1 MSKFLK
7 VIVNLV
13 IIAAIVVAAALLIP
27 PFAGVYTVMNDN
39 TETDTN
45 LPVGSVAYGTS
56 ASASELEVGDRIIY
70 SEGSRDYIYEITD
83 IDSDGH
89 SYTVN
94 DVYDN
99 NSDTETVTIRSSV
112 PRVILVLPFIGYA
125 AIALQTTE
133 GLIVAGAI
141 IVVLIILFILSEV
154 LRKDRKEEDEE
165 EDEPEMQAEALEES
179 EDQTEELAIG
189 DPEEEEQ
196 AVNPEEEEV
205 ASEAEESSYQ
215 AEEQEDTESGSSGDA
230 SEDDDYDQAIMEAVY
245 SAAEES
251 IQVSG
256 PEQVPDAT
264 IIMPDI
270 QEKEE
275 SFLEEQEDLIMED
288 SYGPETEVLETE
300 PDVEELEESPSETE
314 NAGHVE
320 EILDPEDTK
329 AEADEEDPED
339 ILENSETP
347 VEIPEPEDEEEVINP
362 EAVLGSPTVEEL
374 LEKAREAGDEPEI
387 IEDKENQVTL
397 LDYSKIL

>member
-288 SYGPETEVLETE
+288 SYGPETEVL
-300 PDVEELEESPSETE
+300 
-314 NAGHVE
+314 
-320 EILDPEDTK
+320 DPEDTK
-329 AEADEEDPED
+329 AETDEEDPED

>member
-189 DPEEEEQ
+189 D
-196 AVNPEEEEV
+196 PEEEEV

>member
-1 MSKFLK
+1 
-7 VIVNLV
+7 
-13 IIAAIVVAAALLIP
+13 
-27 PFAGVYTVMNDN
+27 
-39 TETDTN
+39 
-45 LPVGSVAYGTS
+45 
-56 ASASELEVGDRIIY
+56 
-70 SEGSRDYIYEITD
+70 
-83 IDSDGH
+83 
-89 SYTVN
+89 
-94 DVYDN
+94 
-99 NSDTETVTIRSSV
+99 
-112 PRVILVLPFIGYA
+112 
-125 AIALQTTE
+125 
-133 GLIVAGAI
+133 
-141 IVVLIILFILSEV
+141 
-154 LRKDRKEEDEE
+154 
-165 EDEPEMQAEALEES
+165 MQAEALEES

-189 DPEEEEQ
+189 D
-196 AVNPEEEEV
+196 PEEEEV

-300 PDVEELEESPSETE
+300 LDVEELEESPPETE

-320 EILDPEDTK
+320 E
-329 AEADEEDPED
+329 